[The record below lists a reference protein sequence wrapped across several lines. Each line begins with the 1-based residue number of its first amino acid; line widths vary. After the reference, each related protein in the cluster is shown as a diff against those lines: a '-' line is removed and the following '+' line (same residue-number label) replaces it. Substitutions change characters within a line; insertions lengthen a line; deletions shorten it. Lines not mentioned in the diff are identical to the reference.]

1 MGLVHCDFKSENILI
16 SFDFQKEIVSSVKL
30 IDFGTSFGFNQVNS
44 EVQVTTPEYLPPEI
58 LEFIDYRMM
67 NMVGYN
73 EQVNAQLNIQKK
85 LWQWSID
92 VWSLGVIVLE
102 TVIGFPVWMSYKGRI
117 VKGNRSS
124 LNLMTGTF
132 GVQGRVPSKIAKIQQ
147 NVS

>member
-30 IDFGTSFGFNQVNS
+30 IDFGTSFGFNQVNN

-73 EQVNAQLNIQKK
+73 EQVNAQLNI
-85 LWQWSID
+85 
-92 VWSLGVIVLE
+92 
-102 TVIGFPVWMSYKGRI
+102 
-117 VKGNRSS
+117 
-124 LNLMTGTF
+124 
-132 GVQGRVPSKIAKIQQ
+132 
-147 NVS
+147 